1 MEEKEEVVNI
11 NFFKKV
17 WYSITKFEQYP
28 AMATEGL
35 PRAIKYLVTL
45 TIIVTIFAMIGSLLQ
60 MNKLVDSLAQYI
72 EQNIPDFAV
81 TDGKVTMDIEQP
93 IIIENV
99 EYEGIDKI
107 IVNPLAETDEQKEQ
121 SEKDETI
128 VGTTIFF
135 FKDEIILKSKID
147 DEQTARQGYTYN
159 DFVASYTG
167 ENISTFNKT
176 ELVEYL
182 TSQRMAQFYIRYGL
196 SVFVYLIFL
205 NIIYALLDA
214 LEIGILG
221 WLTASLAKIRM
232 RFVAIYNMAVY
243 SLTLPMILNILYMVI
258 NYFVSFRITY
268 FQVAYITIAYI
279 YLAATIFIVKDDLI
293 KRMQEVEKIKQVQ
306 EKVKEEIKK
315 QEEKKEEP
323 KEKNKEE
330 KKEKKDKK
338 EDDEGEE
345 PQGSEA

>member
-1 MEEKEEVVNI
+1 MEEEVVVNI

-28 AMATEGL
+28 AMATEGF

-60 MNKLVDSLAQYI
+60 MNKLVNSLAQYI
-72 EQNIPDFAV
+72 EQNIPDFTV
-81 TDGKVTMDIEQP
+81 TDGKVAMDIEQP

-147 DEQTARQGYTYN
+147 DEQIARQEYTYN

-176 ELVEYL
+176 QVVEYL
-182 TSQRMAQFYIRYGL
+182 TSQRMTQFYIRYGL
-196 SVFVYLIFL
+196 SVFVYLILL

-306 EKVKEEIKK
+306 KKVKEEIKE

-338 EDDEGEE
+338 EDNEGEE